1 VWLVALYAWTR
12 TPMGD
17 GGAWPRRP
25 QEPAHSRRGGPA
37 RHDDGERT
45 TAYRALGA
53 LACAHCARV
62 MDVGELFSRHARS
75 NARGKGWGV
84 TLRPLCGSCRPL
96 RLEGDENEAQHEG

>member
-1 VWLVALYAWTR
+1 MA
-12 TPMGD
+12 D
-17 GGAWPRRP
+17 GSAWPRRP
-25 QEPAHSRRGGPA
+25 QEPAHSRRAGPA

-62 MDVGELFSRHARS
+62 MDVGELFSRHALMPGGSRT
-75 NARGKGWGV
+75 RGV
-84 TLRPLCGSCRPL
+84 TLLPLCNRCRPL

>member
-1 VWLVALYAWTR
+1 
-12 TPMGD
+12 MGD

-25 QEPAHSRRGGPA
+25 QAPAHSRRAGPA

-84 TLRPLCGSCRPL
+84 TPLPLCNRCRPL

>member
-1 VWLVALYAWTR
+1 
-12 TPMGD
+12 MGD

-25 QEPAHSRRGGPA
+25 QEPAHSRRAGPA

-62 MDVGELFSRHARS
+62 MDVGELFSRHALTQGRS
-75 NARGKGWGV
+75 RTRGV
-84 TLRPLCGSCRPL
+84 TPLPVCGRCRPL
-96 RLEGDENEAQHEG
+96 RLEGDENNEEQHEG

>member
-1 VWLVALYAWTR
+1 
-12 TPMGD
+12 MGD

-25 QEPAHSRRGGPA
+25 QEPAHSRRAGPA

-84 TLRPLCGSCRPL
+84 TPLPLCGSCRPL

>member
-1 VWLVALYAWTR
+1 
-12 TPMGD
+12 MGD

-25 QEPAHSRRGGPA
+25 QAPAHSRRAGPA

-84 TLRPLCGSCRPL
+84 TSLPLCNRCRPL